1 MSEIA
6 IGAKEIAEGPFK
18 RGAMLLIVAIGT
30 AAFIAMLVLGA
41 YAPDLRSGHNGG
53 SPALSNAATGF
64 SGLVRLAEATGRHP
78 LIVRSEEELKS
89 EDLVVIT
96 PEHGWTDLS
105 KILDLRGSR
114 ATLIVLPKWET
125 EPDKAKTGWVR
136 VSGLL
141 PPLDPGRM
149 LAPAFPVGVARA
161 RTKREPLISLH
172 PGAADVQFFAP
183 TVMQTIKNPKLK
195 PLVTDPSGRI
205 LLGQVNDR
213 PLYLLADPDLVNN
226 HGMADER
233 QAKAALA
240 MLDFLN
246 STDAASVRFDVTTNG
261 LGRSQSPLK
270 LAFDPPFLG
279 VTLTIFAALL
289 LAAIQALTRFGAPRR
304 TERAIKFGKA
314 ALVDNSAALIRKA
327 GREGRL
333 GPRYADVIRQRA
345 AALFRIPLA
354 VSPEVLDERLE
365 SLNPRHSFSAL
376 AASAS
381 QARSRSELLTAAIS
395 LHSWVEEV
403 QK

>member
-1 MSEIA
+1 M
-6 IGAKEIAEGPFK
+6 
-18 RGAMLLIVAIGT
+18 
-30 AAFIAMLVLGA
+30 
-41 YAPDLRSGHNGG
+41 
-53 SPALSNAATGF
+53 
-64 SGLVRLAEATGRHP
+64 
-78 LIVRSEEELKS
+78 
-89 EDLVVIT
+89 
-96 PEHGWTDLS
+96 
-105 KILDLRGSR
+105 
-114 ATLIVLPKWET
+114 
-125 EPDKAKTGWVR
+125 
-136 VSGLL
+136 
-141 PPLDPGRM
+141 
-149 LAPAFPVGVARA
+149 
-161 RTKREPLISLH
+161 
-172 PGAADVQFFAP
+172 QFFAP
-183 TVMQTIKNPKLK
+183 ALMQTISNPKLK
-195 PLVTDPSGRI
+195 PLVTDRSGHI
-205 LLGQVNDR
+205 LLGQVDDR

-246 STDAASVRFDVTTNG
+246 STDAASIRFDVTTNG

-333 GPRYADVIRQRA
+333 GPRYVDVIRQRA

-365 SLNPRHSFSAL
+365 SLNPRRSFAAL
-376 AASAS
+376 AATAS
-381 QARSRSELLTAAIS
+381 QARSRSELLAAAVS

>member
-1 MSEIA
+1 
-6 IGAKEIAEGPFK
+6 
-18 RGAMLLIVAIGT
+18 
-30 AAFIAMLVLGA
+30 
-41 YAPDLRSGHNGG
+41 
-53 SPALSNAATGF
+53 
-64 SGLVRLAEATGRHP
+64 
-78 LIVRSEEELKS
+78 
-89 EDLVVIT
+89 
-96 PEHGWTDLS
+96 
-105 KILDLRGSR
+105 
-114 ATLIVLPKWET
+114 
-125 EPDKAKTGWVR
+125 
-136 VSGLL
+136 
-141 PPLDPGRM
+141 M

-333 GPRYADVIRQRA
+333 GPRYVDVIRQRA
-345 AALFRIPLA
+345 AALVPHPA
-354 VSPEVLDERLE
+354 CGVAGS
-365 SLNPRHSFSAL
+365 
-376 AASAS
+376 
-381 QARSRSELLTAAIS
+381 SR
-395 LHSWVEEV
+395 
-403 QK
+403 